1 MLPCDS
7 FGTTCGAKHD
17 ASLWKGKKNLQSPPP
32 MPLDQWDGNTNRNLP
47 PQNVPFIASLVLFRY
62 FNDGVNGL
70 GPEKY
75 ISMFLVLNTNI
86 TIKLYGLL
94 KCKTIKSWTSLG
106 EIWLLYLAP
115 LNHGVL
121 EIPTAVLKEQLFWA
135 HVYLQ
140 CKEII

>member
-1 MLPCDS
+1 MPLCER
-7 FGTTCGAKHD
+7 A
-17 ASLWKGKKNLQSPPP
+17 KNLQSPPP

-47 PQNVPFIASLVLFRY
+47 PQNVAFIASLVLFRY

-94 KCKTIKSWTSLG
+94 KCKTIKS
-106 EIWLLYLAP
+106 
-115 LNHGVL
+115 
-121 EIPTAVLKEQLFWA
+121 
-135 HVYLQ
+135 
-140 CKEII
+140 